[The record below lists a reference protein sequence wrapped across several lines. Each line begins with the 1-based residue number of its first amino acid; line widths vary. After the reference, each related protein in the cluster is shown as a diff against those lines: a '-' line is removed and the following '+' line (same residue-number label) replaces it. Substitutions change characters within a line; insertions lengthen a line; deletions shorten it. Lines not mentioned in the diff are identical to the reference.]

1 MTPDFT
7 PFRLSALWRL
17 RPSSGEAYVRAIRLS
32 PARAKAYARLGT
44 VQARAEQS
52 AALSSHAG
60 GNGDGGGVGCGGDD
74 GSGGARVS
82 FEHAWRLMP
91 ERRTERTSDVVTFGH
106 DQMAMALAGIGGLG
120 GKRTSLIAC

>member
-1 MTPDFT
+1 MEIAP
-7 PFRLSALWRL
+7 LISALWRL
-17 RPSSGEAYVRAIRLS
+17 RPSSGEAYAHAIRLS

-60 GNGDGGGVGCGGDD
+60 GDGGGGCGGDD
-74 GSGGARVS
+74 GGGAWVS

-91 ERRTERTSDVVTFGH
+91 ERKPERTSDAATFGR
-106 DQMAMALAGIGGLG
+106 DQMAMAIAGLEGLG
-120 GKRTSLIAC
+120 GERTSLIAC

>member
-1 MTPDFT
+1 MEIAP
-7 PFRLSALWRL
+7 LISALWRL
-17 RPSSGEAYVRAIRLS
+17 RPSSGEAYAHAIRLS

-60 GNGDGGGVGCGGDD
+60 GDGDGGGGGGGCGGDD
-74 GSGGARVS
+74 GGGAWVS

-91 ERRTERTSDVVTFGH
+91 ERTSDAATFGR
-106 DQMAMALAGIGGLG
+106 DQMAMALAGLEGLG
-120 GKRTSLIAC
+120 GE

>member
-1 MTPDFT
+1 MEIAP
-7 PFRLSALWRL
+7 LISALWRL
-17 RPSSGEAYVRAIRLS
+17 RPSSGEAYAHAIRLS

-60 GNGDGGGVGCGGDD
+60 GDGGGGGGGGCGGGD
-74 GSGGARVS
+74 GGGARVS

-91 ERRTERTSDVVTFGH
+91 ERTSDAATFGR
-106 DQMAMALAGIGGLG
+106 DQMAMAIAGLEGLG
-120 GKRTSLIAC
+120 GERTSLIAC